1 MAPQTVITVALK
13 SFLLRKREEEI
24 REEVRN
30 HILITM
36 AQRRDMLCWFLY
48 SDNLRLVHLVEQD

>member
-1 MAPQTVITVALK
+1 MALL
-13 SFLLRKREEEI
+13 SFLLRRGEEEI

-36 AQRRDMLCWFLY
+36 AQWRYVLCWFLY
-48 SDNLRLVHLVEQD
+48 SDDLRFVHLVE